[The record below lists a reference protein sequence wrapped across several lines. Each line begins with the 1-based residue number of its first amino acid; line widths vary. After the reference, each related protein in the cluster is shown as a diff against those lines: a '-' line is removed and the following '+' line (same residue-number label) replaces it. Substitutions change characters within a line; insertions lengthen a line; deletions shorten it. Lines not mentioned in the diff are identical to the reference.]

1 MVGSWFYQRI
11 ISLRIPRQEAIE
23 KKHGF
28 LRVNEVGGGSFIELN
43 HLRRIGGFN
52 FFLFFPDPW
61 GDDSQFDGSHIFFNW
76 VGWNH
81 QLVENLR
88 RIVCFLLR
96 PRLSIQHFS
105 HPSKTN
111 DMTIA
116 GRNSRIWMSRWQ
128 WYYFLLKNS
137 VDFPASHSLV
147 FRESG
152 TFRRFGS
159 PLSREILEIWLLD
172 LGWVPPH
179 EHIIVWT
186 CIYIYLYIKIRMFLG
201 HVFHD
206 EFFLRSWKGA
216 DELWKN
222 RMS

>member
-1 MVGSWFYQRI
+1 MILSTNYFPKDSETGSYWEKTW
-11 ISLRIPRQEAIE
+11 ISEGKR
-23 KKHGF
+23 
-28 LRVNEVGGGSFIELN
+28 S
-43 HLRRIGGFN
+43 RRREFHWVEPFKEDWWLQ

-96 PRLSIQHFS
+96 PRLSIQNFS

-186 CIYIYLYIKIRMFLG
+186 CIFIYLYIKIRMFLG

-206 EFFLRSWKGA
+206 EFFPS
-216 DELWKN
+216 
-222 RMS
+222 